1 MQLHPSGDSL
11 SKQGEETLSKLNALD
26 PRMDQAHLTLYFEY
40 SSG

>member
-1 MQLHPSGDSL
+1 MSEGSH
-11 SKQGEETLSKLNALD
+11 SKQGEETLSKENALD